1 LQLWRNNNTHKYSSE
16 HRRLS
21 LLQSSLRTYRVGSAA
36 AAQSMCKEKMCAGD
50 ALQTE
55 PVQNARAATYFAKST
70 NSGGDGNHFDWV
82 VFVALFKARAVK
94 RRRNGCSRVRDTMCV
109 VI

>member
-1 LQLWRNNNTHKYSSE
+1 VES
-16 HRRLS
+16 
-21 LLQSSLRTYRVGSAA
+21 

-55 PVQNARAATYFAKST
+55 PVQNERAATYFAKST
-70 NSGGDGNHFDWV
+70 NSFGDGNHFDWA
-82 VFVALFKARAVK
+82 VFVALFLKLGREETQKLVFQGQGH
-94 RRRNGCSRVRDTMCV
+94 NVCV